1 MLTLKTKSRELAP
14 VLTTCGNMI
23 ESGRLTKAR
32 DQIAEQLRRKTLEL
46 SQANLKLRHSNKMK
60 DQFLASMSHELRTP
74 LAGILNLSEALME
87 KSTGH

>member
-1 MLTLKTKSRELAP
+1 
-14 VLTTCGNMI
+14 MI